1 MCARCFTMTVCF
13 SLMLNC
19 GNNIDATDNCCIKCP
34 KNLSKIGSSGQH
46 DYKMMSYLSHEEEF
60 NSGGINY
67 YKANHHLQFQSAC
80 KSAYASDVITACRLS
95 NLYNFNVLL
104 VCVIV
109 LLYSL
114 FRIYSVIF
122 WAIIQNASPL
132 TCYRSYG
139 KIRCI
144 LCTQPCVCMLCL
156 YYVPVSSLDSSKRI
170 SQGAGS
176 VTYHCVILYF
186 LCLLHIEIL
195 LRCSII
201 ISGVLVQ
208 FMSLLCLLIY
218 ESCHIYVPL
227 CFLFYFEKSVPC
239 SVCLVLL
246 SLWRSGLSVAAVFP
260 RCFHVPHCPLVY

>member
-104 VCVIV
+104 VCDILGHHLECQSIN
-109 LLYSL
+109 LLQKL
-114 FRIYSVIF
+114 WKDTVHIMHPALCVHVMF
-122 WAIIQNASPL
+122 
-132 TCYRSYG
+132 
-139 KIRCI
+139 I
-144 LCTQPCVCMLCL
+144 LCT
-156 YYVPVSSLDSSKRI
+156 SL
-170 SQGAGS
+170 
-176 VTYHCVILYF
+176 
-186 LCLLHIEIL
+186 
-195 LRCSII
+195 
-201 ISGVLVQ
+201 
-208 FMSLLCLLIY
+208 
-218 ESCHIYVPL
+218 
-227 CFLFYFEKSVPC
+227 KS
-239 SVCLVLL
+239 
-246 SLWRSGLSVAAVFP
+246 
-260 RCFHVPHCPLVY
+260 

>member
-132 TCYRSYG
+132 TCYRTCYF
-139 KIRCI
+139 
-144 LCTQPCVCMLCL
+144 VF
-156 YYVPVSSLDSSKRI
+156 SLFI
-170 SQGAGS
+170 
-176 VTYHCVILYF
+176 TY
-186 LCLLHIEIL
+186 
-195 LRCSII
+195 
-201 ISGVLVQ
+201 
-208 FMSLLCLLIY
+208 
-218 ESCHIYVPL
+218 
-227 CFLFYFEKSVPC
+227 
-239 SVCLVLL
+239 
-246 SLWRSGLSVAAVFP
+246 
-260 RCFHVPHCPLVY
+260 